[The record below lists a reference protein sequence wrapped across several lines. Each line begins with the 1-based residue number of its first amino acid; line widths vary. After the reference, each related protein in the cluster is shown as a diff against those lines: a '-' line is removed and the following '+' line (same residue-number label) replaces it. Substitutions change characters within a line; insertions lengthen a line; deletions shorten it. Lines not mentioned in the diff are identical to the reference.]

1 MAAQSGRLYSFVMPT
16 PDIVLPDV
24 PVPDPSPDEKAV
36 ALEPAPVAEAEEKL
50 EAPVVEERWSRHQWQ
65 ANVLWAAGVTATL
78 TVVLCGLRFLPSVAW
93 PLLLAAGF
101 AYLCDPVVSA
111 LARRGLSRTWATS
124 ALLATGALVGLA
136 GLLALVPLLLAQAR
150 SVPGYLRSAFD
161 IAAPRI
167 ESLTGVELPDSLREL
182 AHLGQSHIQELVTQ
196 VLPGAGSAFGKIVGG
211 SLSVASFLVAAL
223 IVPVVGFFLLR
234 SWPRTVERAQ
244 SLVPPRFRDTV
255 TDRMHAV
262 DRMLGGYIR
271 GQFTLSSVLSVL
283 YAVALSAIGLKL
295 ALVVAL
301 VTGFGNLVPYVG
313 TSIGVAL
320 AVGFTLVDFGFDHHL
335 LLVVGT
341 YVVLGVAEGVF
352 ISPRIVGDRVGL
364 SPASVIVA
372 VMACG
377 ALFGF
382 AGVLLAVPV
391 AAVLKLVLSVGEQ
404 AWRQSDAFD
413 VEEPPA
419 PPEPTPPDPG
429 PQPG

>member
-1 MAAQSGRLYSFVMPT
+1 MSAPVIAPPVTSPEEVSLPIDSPAPAAEV
-16 PDIVLPDV
+16 
-24 PVPDPSPDEKAV
+24 SP
-36 ALEPAPVAEAEEKL
+36 PAPVAEA
-50 EAPVVEERWSRHQWQ
+50 RWTDDEWQ
-65 ANVLWAAGVTATL
+65 ANVLWSAGISLALAVTL
-78 TVVLCGLRFLPSVAW
+78 SGLRFLPSVAW

-101 AYLCDPVVSA
+101 AYLCDPLVGA
-111 LARRGLSRTWATS
+111 LAKRGLSRTWATT
-124 ALLATGALVGLA
+124 ALLGGGALVVVA
-136 GLLALVPLLLAQAR
+136 GLLALVPLLLSQAR

-161 IAAPRI
+161 ILAPRI
-167 ESLTGVELPDSLREL
+167 EALTGVAMPDSLREL
-182 AHLGQSHIQELVTQ
+182 AHLGQNHIQELVTQ
-196 VLPGAGSAFGKIVGG
+196 VLPGAGSAFGKLVGG

-234 SWPRTVERAQ
+234 SWPRTIERAQ
-244 SLVPPRFRDTV
+244 SLVPPRYRETV
-255 TDRMHAV
+255 TGRMLAV

-295 ALVVAL
+295 ALVVGL

-335 LLVVGT
+335 LLVIGT
-341 YVVLGVAEGVF
+341 YVVLGVSEGVF

-391 AAVLKLVLSVGEQ
+391 AAVLKLVLGVGEQ
-404 AWRQSDAFD
+404 AWRQSHAF
-413 VEEPPA
+413 EAEPPPSPQAEAPA
-419 PPEPTPPDPG
+419 PPVG
-429 PQPG
+429 